1 MKKLLVV
8 FSLIALV
15 CSCKKDQIE
24 LTVQEEDKIVVEGG
38 SLAGELPEVIY
49 ASMSDADQTPETRTY
64 VDENRKDVLWQTG
77 DAISYFSGNL
87 HNVQY
92 VYNGETPA
100 SKVELEKV
108 DETGIEKEQIE
119 FPRGIY
125 PYNSAATVI
134 VEDGVDKIYVTY
146 PANQTYAPNS
156 FGRGANL
163 MIATGSD
170 DNDANLYF
178 RNACGYLVIKLYGD
192 GTKVKNITISSLD
205 GVDKIAG
212 EALIV
217 TDEDKLPVITMSDE
231 AVTAVTLDCSY
242 GGDGVALGATKENAT
257 EFWFALPPV
266 NLEGG
271 IKIVVTDMNDQLYR
285 MQTTKAVNIT
295 RNNIQP
301 MAALEFVPNLP
312 AANKIWYTKTAEAMA
327 AEGGKNP
334 TQFYDHEDAPNPF
347 DATIKAH
354 YFDETSGKFVI
365 EFSSPVTTI
374 QEYAFRDTQIETISL
389 PEGLVTIEREA
400 FRNTPLT
407 EITIPGSVNTIG
419 VDVFYDCEQL
429 TSVIFNSSQ
438 TKTSLSI
445 GYVTLAGSEY
455 GAFYDTKL
463 TSVNLN
469 RELIYTKGKNS
480 KGEDIIF
487 TPDEWDEGLFAHK
500 FHEEVGTVKVTL
512 GPQVETLSKF
522 MFAYLP
528 IQTLTIPGSV
538 TAIHD
543 DAFRGCTELAT
554 LTFEPSPSGTVLT
567 MGYDTDGEVENLF
580 QDYSPLATLN
590 LNREINYTLT
600 GVDTAS
606 EGLFGGMPTLTSV
619 TIGNQVNTL
628 SKFMFAGSGITEL
641 IIPGTVNTI
650 ENDVFTGCTNLARL
664 TYNPSPTGTILTH
677 GYNDDNDDDGPFY
690 DSPLTTINLDREI
703 NYTYASSAANANEG
717 LFGNKESL
725 ISVTL
730 GNQVRTLSPYM
741 FSNSGIKSITIH
753 AGITSIGEYAFDDC
767 SSLTDLTFE
776 TSETALEIKGQ
787 GNSDGP
793 FYDSPLTT
801 IDYNR
806 NFVYKKV
813 NGEDFIPSDDSDGI
827 FAISTSARNKVTAA
841 TSTVNVGSL
850 IETIP
855 DRMFCNLPI
864 TTLRIPGTVTIIGN
878 DVFNGC
884 SRLATLTFDPSPAD
898 EPVDLTLGYNTDG
911 TDEGP
916 FYYTALTKITL
927 NRQIN
932 YPFGDR
938 LPALTYEGA
947 FSGTN
952 RENLT
957 EITLGDQVKTLT
969 AYMFEGAGISTID
982 LNNVTTI
989 QQGAFCN
996 SHLTEITIPNTI
1008 NFVGKNVFWGCDE
1021 LSTVDIQNGSTPL
1034 EFGYQ
1039 SNQTIY
1045 GPFYDSPLTRIKLGR
1060 EINYVDS
1067 NGGSYSPGITQAGF
1081 FVTKRSSDVE
1091 EVEVTI
1097 SNNVQT
1103 ISRYMF
1109 AKLKLK
1115 SITIPS
1121 SVTSIGVNA
1130 FLDCDNLNTVV
1141 FEDGSSTL
1149 SVGYQVASSGY
1160 WGPFYDSP
1168 LTSIRLGREIS
1179 YVQNNGTNYTP
1190 TQTNEGLFASEDKVE
1205 SLSVTLTNN
1214 VKTLSKYMFAGRPI
1228 RSLTIP
1234 GSVTNIRDYAFY
1246 DCTDLA
1252 SIRFEGSS
1260 TPLTIGFQPGTDEL
1274 GPFYQSPLTSIYV
1287 NREIV
1292 ASSEYAIARNADDEG
1307 IFSTPSNSRNVS
1319 VTLQGNVNTISD
1331 YMFSGVQMETIWI
1344 PREVTSIG
1352 KEAFEDC
1359 SKLYGVTLAH
1369 SNPPILGVDA
1379 FDGTKLQDKDATRW
1393 IALQDATNINAF
1405 KTAHNWSEYAG
1416 IIIAQTQK

>member
-8 FSLIALV
+8 FFLIALV

-24 LTVQEEDKIVVEGG
+24 LPVQEEDKIVVEGG

-49 ASMSDADQTPETRTY
+49 ASMSDEDQAPETRTY
-64 VDENRKDVLWQTG
+64 VDGNRKDVLWQTG
-77 DAISYFSGNL
+77 DAISYFVGKF
-87 HNVQY
+87 HNVKY
-92 VYNGETPA
+92 VYNGDAPS
-100 SKVELEKV
+100 SKVELEIV
-108 DETGIEKEQIE
+108 DETGIEKEPIV

-125 PYNSAATVI
+125 PYNSDATVV
-134 VEDGVDKIYVTY
+134 VEDGVDKIFVTY

-156 FGRGANL
+156 FGKDANL
-163 MIATGSD
+163 MIATGNS
-170 DNDANLYF
+170 DNDSNLYF

-231 AVTAVTLDCSY
+231 AVTAVTLDCSN
-242 GGDGVALGATKENAT
+242 GGAGVALGSSRGNAT

-271 IKIVVTDMNDQLYR
+271 IKIVVTDMKDQLYR

-334 TQFYDHEDAPNPF
+334 TQFYDHKDVPNPF

-354 YFDETSGKFVI
+354 YFDETARKFVI
-365 EFSSPVTTI
+365 EFTSPVTTI

-419 VDVFYDCEQL
+419 VDVFYDCDALSSVTFVPSADKTPLCIGYQTQGGRQYAPFYDSPL
-429 TSVIFNSSQ
+429 TSIS
-438 TKTSLSI
+438 
-445 GYVTLAGSEY
+445 
-455 GAFYDTKL
+455 
-463 TSVNLN
+463 LN
-469 RELIYTKGKNS
+469 RELVYKDSSN
-480 KGEDIIF
+480 DDF
-487 TPDEWDEGLFAHK
+487 TADEWDEGIFSNEDYDK
-500 FHEEVGTVKVTL
+500 VESVTVTL
-512 GPQVETLSKF
+512 GNQVRTLPDY
-522 MFAYLP
+522 MFSYLR
-528 IQTLTIPGSV
+528 IQSLIIPGSV
-538 TAIHD
+538 NTIAND
-543 DAFRGCTELAT
+543 VFRGCTELAS
-554 LTFEPSPSGTVLT
+554 LTFEPSPSGTALT
-567 MGYDTDGEVENLF
+567 MGYDTDGEAENLF
-580 QDYSPLATLN
+580 QDNEKLATLN

-600 GVDTAS
+600 NVDTSS

-619 TIGNQVNTL
+619 TLGEQVNTL

-650 ENDVFTGCTNLARL
+650 ENDVFTGCANLARL

-703 NYTYASSAANANEG
+703 NYTYASLAANANEG

-725 ISVTL
+725 INLTL

-753 AGITSIGEYAFDDC
+753 AGITSIGEYVFDDC

-864 TTLRIPGTVTIIGN
+864 TTLRIPGTVTVIGN

-916 FYYTALTKITL
+916 FYYSALTKITL

-932 YPFGDR
+932 YPFGER
-938 LPALTYEGA
+938 LPASTYEGA
-947 FSGTN
+947 FSGTD
-952 RENLT
+952 RKNLT

-969 AYMFEGAGISTID
+969 AYMFAGSGISSID

-989 QQGAFCN
+989 QQGVFCN
-996 SHLTEITIPNTI
+996 SHLTEIIIPNTV

-1021 LSTVDIQNGSTPL
+1021 LGTVDIQNGSTPL

-1039 SNQTIY
+1039 YNQNIY
-1045 GPFYDSPLTRIKLGR
+1045 GPFYDSPLTSINLGR
-1060 EINYVDS
+1060 EINYVNS
-1067 NGGSYSPGITQAGF
+1067 NGGSYSPVITQDGF

-1109 AKLKLK
+1109 AGLKLK
-1115 SITIPS
+1115 SITIPN
-1121 SVTSIGVNA
+1121 SVRSIGVNA

-1149 SVGYQVASSGY
+1149 SVGYQDANYAS

-1168 LTSIRLGREIS
+1168 LTSITLGREIK
-1179 YVQNNGTNYTP
+1179 YVQNDDTNYTP
-1190 TQTNEGLFASEDKVE
+1190 AETNDGLFASEDKVE

-1246 DCTDLA
+1246 DCTELA

-1260 TPLTIGFQPGTDEL
+1260 TPLTIGFQPGTNEH

-1292 ASSEYAIARNADDEG
+1292 ASDEYDIARDADDEG

-1369 SNPPILGVDA
+1369 SNPPILGMDA